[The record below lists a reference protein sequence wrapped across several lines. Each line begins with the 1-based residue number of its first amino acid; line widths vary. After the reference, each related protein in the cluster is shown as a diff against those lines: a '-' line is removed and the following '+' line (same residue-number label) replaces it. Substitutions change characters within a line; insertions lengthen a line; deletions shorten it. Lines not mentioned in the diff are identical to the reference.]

1 MLTQLTPSV
10 HGLYRAITSTLYP
23 WTASQWRLLSA
34 SLQSLVA
41 TPVLE
46 RINRLLL
53 DIHQEAEADPDVDPT
68 SIAFCH
74 TFISR
79 YIALGRPLSGYFIV
93 CCVME
98 MQWTVLAQA
107 LACNPLVQKGQ
118 VREAAAANKAW
129 VNLMKCPAN
138 DLGLENEEETKE
150 ALMDVARDALQC
162 FNDLLEQIENM
173 ETEPPVD
180 TYAWETM
187 SESLVCFLVLNL
199 ATLHLTPLSM
209 DRNWHPSAQLRF
221 GSLIV
226 TCTLASYCY

>member
-53 DIHQEAEADPDVDPT
+53 DIHQEAEADPDIDPT

-129 VNLMKCPAN
+129 VNLMKHPAM
-138 DLGLENEEETKE
+138 DLGLENDEETKE

-187 SESLVCFLVLNL
+187 SESLVCFLVFNL
-199 ATLHLTPLSM
+199 VTLYLTPLSM
-209 DRNWHPSAQLRF
+209 DRNWHLSAQLRF

-226 TCTLASYCY
+226 TCTLASYSY

>member
-1 MLTQLTPSV
+1 MPSV
-10 HGLYRAITSTLYP
+10 HGLYRAITSTLFP
-23 WTASQWRLLSA
+23 WTASQWRLLST
-34 SLQSLVA
+34 SLQYLVA

-53 DIHQEAEADPDVDPT
+53 DIHQEAETDPDADAT
-68 SIAFCH
+68 SVAFCH

-107 LACNPLVQKGQ
+107 LASTPLLQKGK

-129 VNLMKCPAN
+129 VNLMKCSAN

-150 ALMDVARDALQC
+150 ALRNVGMDALQC

-187 SESLVCFLVLNL
+187 SESLVCFLVLNW
-199 ATLHLTPLSM
+199 LS
-209 DRNWHPSAQLRF
+209 S
-221 GSLIV
+221 I
-226 TCTLASYCY
+226 